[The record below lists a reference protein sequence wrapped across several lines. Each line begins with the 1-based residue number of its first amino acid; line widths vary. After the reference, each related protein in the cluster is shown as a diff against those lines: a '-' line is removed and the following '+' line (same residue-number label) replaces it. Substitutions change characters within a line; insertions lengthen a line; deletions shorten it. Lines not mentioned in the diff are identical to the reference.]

1 MTLQQINYAI
11 AIAEKGSMNEAAR
24 KLYISQ
30 PTLSESIRELENEI
44 GIQLFIRSNRGVT
57 VTPEGEEF
65 LANAR
70 QLATQFRNLEELY
83 IEKKKKQIFSVS
95 MQHYTFAVQAFIDT
109 VKAFGIDS
117 FDFSV
122 QETTTYD
129 VIMNVKNLRS
139 ELGVIYLDHF
149 NKNGLLK
156 MLAQHG
162 LEFIPLFDCDIY
174 VYLWSKHPLASRE
187 SITLAELEEY
197 PCLSFD
203 QGRNATPFLAEE
215 MHSEMEHTR
224 IIRANDR
231 ATMLNLMHGL
241 NAYTLCSGII
251 CEDLNGDDY
260 CAVPLAESESMTI
273 GYIKRRGV
281 NLSKTGHVYV
291 DALKEYEK
299 NVIRTE

>member
-1 MTLQQINYAI
+1 MTLQQLNYAI
-11 AIAEKGSMNEAAR
+11 VIAEKGSMNEAAR

-30 PTLSESIRELENEI
+30 PTLSESIRELETEI
-44 GIQLFIRSNRGVT
+44 GIQLFIRSNRGVI

-65 LANAR
+65 LASAR
-70 QLATQFRNLEELY
+70 QITSQFKNFEEQYL
-83 IEKKKKQIFSVS
+83 EKKKKRVFSVS
-95 MQHYTFAVQAFIDT
+95 MQHYTFAVKAFIDT
-109 VKAFGIDS
+109 VKSFGIDS

-139 ELGVIYLDHF
+139 ELGVIYLNEF
-149 NKNGLLK
+149 NERGLLK
-156 MLAQHG
+156 MLSQNG
-162 LEFIPLFDCDIY
+162 LEFIPLFTCDTY
-174 VYLWSKHPLASRE
+174 VYLWSGHPLAKQK
-187 SITLAELEEY
+187 SISLSELEEY

-215 MHSEMEHTR
+215 MMSEIEHSRLIH
-224 IIRANDR
+224 ANDR
-231 ATMLNLMHGL
+231 ATLLNLMHGL

-260 CAVPLAESESMTI
+260 LAIPLVETEPMTI
-273 GYIKRRGV
+273 GYIKRQRV
-281 NLSKTGHVYV
+281 KLSRIGQVYV

-299 NVIRTE
+299 NVISNQ

>member
-1 MTLQQINYAI
+1 MTFQQLNYAI
-11 AIAEKGSMNEAAR
+11 TIAEKGSMNEAAR
-24 KLYISQ
+24 TLYISQ
-30 PTLSESIRELENEI
+30 PTLSESIRELENEL
-44 GIQLFIRSNRGVT
+44 GIQLFIRTNRGVT

-70 QLATQFRNLEELY
+70 QLAISFRNLEETY
-83 IEKKKKQIFSVS
+83 IEKKKKQVFSVS
-95 MQHYTFAVQAFIDT
+95 MQHYTFAVKAFIDT
-109 VKAFGIDS
+109 VKSFGIDS

-139 ELGVIYLDHF
+139 ELGVIYLNDF
-149 NKNGLLK
+149 NKSGLLR
-156 MLAQHG
+156 MLSQHG
-162 LEFIPLFDCDIY
+162 LTFVPLFDCDIY
-174 VYLWSKHPLASRE
+174 VYLWSGHPLARRD
-187 SITLAELEEY
+187 SITLRDLENY

-215 MHSEMEHTR
+215 MLSEMEHTR

-241 NAYTLCSGII
+241 DAYTLCSGII

-260 CAVPLAESESMTI
+260 LAIPLAESDAMTI
-273 GYIKRRGV
+273 GYIKRQGV
-281 NLSKTGHVYV
+281 KLSKIGQVYV
-291 DALKEYEK
+291 DVLKEYEK
-299 NVIRTE
+299 NVIHSY